1 MGKFYFARED
11 TSTIQRWVRTVWKF
25 DEILLWISPSKH
37 TKSRAI
43 LFLMRYYYEFLHL
56 KHTKSLAILFFCIMT
71 IWIHVEKIWCRN
83 QFVIDFVS
91 DLPSP
96 LTVNLPVL
104 SYQKN
109 SKVSPNNQ
117 SSCISVQYSLWW
129 NDTHTVHPAY
139 KIYTKVSMGRSTCW
153 WSTNL

>member
-1 MGKFYFARED
+1 MGKFYFARDD

-25 DEILLWISPSKH
+25 DEVLLWISPSKAH
-37 TKSRAI
+37 QISCN
-43 LFLMRYYYEFLHL
+43 FV
-56 KHTKSLAILFFCIMT
+56 FCIMI

-96 LTVNLPVL
+96 LTVNLPIL

-109 SKVSPNNQ
+109 SRVSPNNQ
-117 SSCISVQYSLWW
+117 TSCISVQYSLWW

-139 KIYTKVSMGRSTCW
+139 KIYTKVSMGRSSCW